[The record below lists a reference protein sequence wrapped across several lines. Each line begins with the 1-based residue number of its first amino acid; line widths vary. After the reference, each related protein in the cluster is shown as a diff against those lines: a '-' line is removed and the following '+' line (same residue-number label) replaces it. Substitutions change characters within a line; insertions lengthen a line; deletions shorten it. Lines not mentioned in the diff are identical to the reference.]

1 MTKGTC
7 EKPSGGFT
15 FSGKTGC
22 VCPRIRSKTRMSA
35 LSVVSS
41 FVLQASQAWLDK
53 KRKEKSL

>member
-41 FVLQASQAWLDK
+41 FVLQASQGWLDK
-53 KRKEKSL
+53 KRK